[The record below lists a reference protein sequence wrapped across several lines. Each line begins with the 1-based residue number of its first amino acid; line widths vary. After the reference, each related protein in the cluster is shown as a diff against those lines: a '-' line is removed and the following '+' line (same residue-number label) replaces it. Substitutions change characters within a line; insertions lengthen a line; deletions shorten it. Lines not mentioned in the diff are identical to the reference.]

1 LSRGSKRETGTR
13 VLSQK
18 FSKKRHQSDLR
29 KTRDKKEVRA
39 LTNESG
45 AENLKYCGDDAGVL
59 EGDDPRADAGAEG
72 VGDVVGAGA
81 EREEEGDQEA
91 GDEDPGHV
99 LAPRPGRRAGR

>member
-1 LSRGSKRETGTR
+1 LSREPKRETGTW

-18 FSKKRHQSDLR
+18 FLKTRHQSDLQKR
-29 KTRDKKEVRA
+29 RDKKQLLA

-59 EGDDPRADAGAEG
+59 QGDDPRADAGAEG

-81 EREEEGDQEA
+81 ERQEEGDQEA
-91 GDEDPGHV
+91 GDQNPGHV
-99 LAPRPGRRAGR
+99 LTPRAGGR